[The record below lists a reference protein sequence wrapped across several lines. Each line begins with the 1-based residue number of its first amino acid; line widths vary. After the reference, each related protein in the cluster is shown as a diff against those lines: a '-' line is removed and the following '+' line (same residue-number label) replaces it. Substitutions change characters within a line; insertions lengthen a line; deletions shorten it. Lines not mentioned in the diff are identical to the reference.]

1 MNDKVQT
8 YALEEL
14 VDIDTDAWVEAMGH
28 LNDDPVF
35 HKEALAM
42 ADEDTRREYE
52 SDECPG
58 ALEDEYTE
66 LARRDKFRFDEK
78 GNIVSF
84 DRYHKCA

>member
-8 YALEEL
+8 YALDEL
-14 VDIDTDAWVEAMGH
+14 VDIDIDALVEAMGH

-35 HKEALAM
+35 HNEALAM

-52 SDECPG
+52 SDECPSV
-58 ALEDEYTE
+58 LEDEYTA
-66 LARRDKFRFDEK
+66 LARRDKFRFDKK